1 MIIEERDYLI
11 KVGKL
16 AAFVKAYEENGLP
29 IQQRYLG
36 KLLGHFTTEI
46 GELNHVVSFWRY
58 ESLDDRARRRQSM
71 MEDPSWL
78 DYLESTTDMIDR
90 QTSRIL
96 RPSTF
101 SPKW

>member
-16 AAFVKAYEENGLP
+16 AAFVKAYEEKGLP

-36 KLLGHFTTEI
+36 PLLGHFTTEI
-46 GELNHVVSFWRY
+46 GELNHVVSFWGY
-58 ESLDDRARRRQSM
+58 KSLDERAQRRQQM
-71 MEDPSWL
+71 MEDPRWL
-78 DYLESTTDMIDR
+78 DYLDSTTDMIDR

-101 SPKW
+101 SPEW